1 MCCVS
6 SSYVDIRG
14 LINSSEQQKFV
25 SDDSSWNM
33 LEVIARVSPERF
45 DFLLFV
51 MAGKMGGNVS
61 FLCWV
66 ICNNNVSCG
75 FPYLNLP
82 GNHQHTNTK
91 RPRDNKAR
99 VCLQLLVSTAGLMWR
114 STHCGLLLHPET
126 PSCHQLDDVVRP
138 FRLNTEDKGVQC
150 RKKAWWL

>member
-45 DFLLFV
+45 DFFLFV

-61 FLCWV
+61 FLC
-66 ICNNNVSCG
+66 
-75 FPYLNLP
+75 
-82 GNHQHTNTK
+82 
-91 RPRDNKAR
+91 
-99 VCLQLLVSTAGLMWR
+99 
-114 STHCGLLLHPET
+114 
-126 PSCHQLDDVVRP
+126 
-138 FRLNTEDKGVQC
+138 
-150 RKKAWWL
+150 

>member
-14 LINSSEQQKFV
+14 LINIRTAEVCFRRFFV
-25 SDDSSWNM
+25 
-33 LEVIARVSPERF
+33 EHARSYSTSLSRTF
-45 DFLLFV
+45 WLFLFV

-99 VCLQLLVSTAGLMWR
+99 VCLQLPVSTAGLMWR